1 MKNHFQRL
9 GALLLTL
16 AVMLGTV
23 PAAFAAQ
30 DGTFGDGRGGGF
42 SRGNFADTSK
52 RFLYDVKGYTAH
64 DNGDLCAKSTE
75 SLHMAREWTRGGGFN
90 TDVKYMC
97 KCFRCGQ
104 MFDVYEADI
113 TRSYSEHVNSLP
125 ATGYKSD
132 GGYIWTPTASD
143 IDSNFYLYAS
153 SGTYQ
158 KIKTLPYSA
167 SWGSLSFDGNS
178 LQGHFYDSLTQNSAV
193 TFYVKFPYDG
203 VYRIL
208 KGNAT
213 STSALFSNGDRYS
226 RSSYWNQ
233 GDLKRYSA
241 GDTFYLRPG
250 LANDKL
256 GSYGIAGSK
265 AISSSFH
272 IYFPSFEYIPDTAL
286 DSDSYSPDTRPG
298 GSGFYFHLGDD
309 SGKLFSDNEMNIIL
323 ETDGIYYN
331 PVTGN
336 TYNMDGWTYDYSSR
350 TYNFTANNTSTS
362 VTYGDEYVTIKEGD
376 TIYNIYYYVAQDSDQ
391 DTSCKHDYS
400 STVTTAATC
409 EAPGLMTYTC
419 SKCGDTYTEK
429 IPATGHTWQ
438 VKQTVKTEY
447 DEEGNVTQQ
456 GYTVYK
462 CATCGTEY
470 KDDAGTGPPSTPDN
484 GNSGGESIWDKL
496 GNLVG
501 SALGGIISIVEGVV
515 SKFLDALISL
525 VGMLVDKLNALVEG
539 VMGIFQALPTIFSGF
554 TGFLGATFAFLP
566 EDLLMVLEFGFI
578 AVIFVGLLTLIFRR

>member
-1 MKNHFQRL
+1 MKLRFQRL

-30 DGTFGDGRGGGF
+30 EGTFGNERGRGF
-42 SRGNFADTSK
+42 SRGHFADASK

-64 DNGDLCAKSTE
+64 DNGDLCSKSTE

-104 MFDVYEADI
+104 MFDVYESDI
-113 TRSYSEHVNSLP
+113 TRSYSEHTKSLP
-125 ATGYKSD
+125 ATGYGSD
-132 GGYIWTPTASD
+132 GSLYVSPNHDYSAIFTYINFNFNLRSCSHSTSESKLSEDLGTFSC
-143 IDSNFYLYAS
+143 SNPFVFRSHSS
-153 SGTYQ
+153 SGVSSRRFQVRYKFTCSVDGKY
-158 KIKTLPYSA
+158 
-167 SWGSLSFDGNS
+167 SWGSGYTASGSIITDSGSSPPVRISADSSFGD
-178 LQGHFYDSLTQNSAV
+178 SAV
-193 TFYVKFPYDG
+193 KY
-203 VYRIL
+203 
-208 KGNAT
+208 
-213 STSALFSNGDRYS
+213 
-226 RSSYWNQ
+226 
-233 GDLKRYSA
+233 A
-241 GDTFYLRPG
+241 GDTVYFTVNCVFDDNIIVRATLNAPEPK
-250 LANDKL
+250 LKVTPLESVSND
-256 GSYGIAGSK
+256 Y
-265 AISSSFH
+265 
-272 IYFPSFEYIPDTAL
+272 P
-286 DSDSYSPDTRPG
+286 SDSRPG

-309 SGKLFSDNEMNIIL
+309 SGKLFSDNKMNIVL

-362 VTYGDEYVTIKEGD
+362 VTYGDEYITIKEGD
-376 TIYNIYYYVAQDSDQ
+376 TIYNVYYYVAQDSDQ
-391 DTSCKHDYS
+391 DTSCKHSYT

-409 EAPGLMTYTC
+409 EAPGFMTYTC

-447 DEEGNVTQQ
+447 DEGGNVTQQ

-462 CATCGTEY
+462 CAICGTEY
-470 KDDAGTGPPSTPDN
+470 KDDAGTGPPSTPG
-484 GNSGGESIWDKL
+484 GNSGSGGSIWDKL

-501 SALGGIISIVEGVV
+501 SALGGIVSIIEGVV

-525 VGMLVDKLNALVEG
+525 VGMLVDKLNVLVEG
-539 VMGIFQALPTIFSGF
+539 VMGIFEALPTIFSGF

-578 AVIFVGLLTLIFRR
+578 AVIFVGLLTMIFRR

>member
-1 MKNHFQRL
+1 MKYV
-9 GALLLTL
+9 GD
-16 AVMLGTV
+16 TV
-23 PAAFAAQ
+23 YFTVNS
-30 DGTFGDGRGGGF
+30 TFGDNTVVRATL
-42 SRGNFADTSK
+42 NAPEPQLKVTP
-52 RFLYDVKGYTAH
+52 L
-64 DNGDLCAKSTE
+64 E
-75 SLHMAREWTRGGGFN
+75 S
-90 TDVKYMC
+90 V
-97 KCFRCGQ
+97 
-104 MFDVYEADI
+104 
-113 TRSYSEHVNSLP
+113 
-125 ATGYKSD
+125 
-132 GGYIWTPTASD
+132 
-143 IDSNFYLYAS
+143 SNDY
-153 SGTYQ
+153 
-158 KIKTLPYSA
+158 P
-167 SWGSLSFDGNS
+167 
-178 LQGHFYDSLTQNSAV
+178 
-193 TFYVKFPYDG
+193 
-203 VYRIL
+203 
-208 KGNAT
+208 
-213 STSALFSNGDRYS
+213 
-226 RSSYWNQ
+226 
-233 GDLKRYSA
+233 
-241 GDTFYLRPG
+241 
-250 LANDKL
+250 
-256 GSYGIAGSK
+256 
-265 AISSSFH
+265 
-272 IYFPSFEYIPDTAL
+272 
-286 DSDSYSPDTRPG
+286 SDSRPG

-409 EAPGLMTYTC
+409 EASGLMTYTC

-470 KDDAGTGPPSTPDN
+470 KDDAGTEPPSTPDN
-484 GNSGGESIWDKL
+484 GNSGSGSIWDKL

-501 SALGGIISIVEGVV
+501 SALGGIISIIEGVV
-515 SKFLDALISL
+515 STFLDALISL

>member
-1 MKNHFQRL
+1 
-9 GALLLTL
+9 
-16 AVMLGTV
+16 MLGTV

-30 DGTFGDGRGGGF
+30 DGTFGDGRGAGF
-42 SRGNFADTSK
+42 SRGNFSDSSK

-64 DNGDLCAKSTE
+64 DNGDLCSKSTE

-104 MFDVYEADI
+104 MFDVYESDI

-143 IDSNFYLYAS
+143 IAPSFGLFYNQWGSNYDGKRS
-153 SGTYQ
+153 D
-158 KIKTLPYSA
+158 TLPISE
-167 SWGSLSFDGNS
+167 SWGNLSLDGNS
-178 LQGHFYDSLTQNSAV
+178 LQGHYFDKLTSSGAVRFHVKLPYTGSYRVLKSSASSL
-193 TFYVKFPYDG
+193 
-203 VYRIL
+203 
-208 KGNAT
+208 
-213 STSALFSNGDRYS
+213 SALFSDGTRYS
-226 RSSYWNQ
+226 KSKFW
-233 GDLKRYSA
+233 LKGSFSREEA
-241 GDTFYLRPG
+241 GTLWPFTCG
-250 LANDKL
+250 LA
-256 GSYGIAGSK
+256 
-265 AISSSFH
+265 SSDLSQQPVSASFH
-272 IYFPSFEYIPDTAL
+272 VYFPKFEFIPDTAL
-286 DSDSYSPDTRPG
+286 DSDSYSSDTRPG

-309 SGKLFSDNEMNIIL
+309 SGKLFSDNEMNIVL

-376 TIYNIYYYVAQDSDQ
+376 TIYNIYYYVAQDSGQ

-447 DEEGNVTQQ
+447 DEAGNVTQQ

-470 KDDAGTGPPSTPDN
+470 KDDAGTGPPSTPG
-484 GNSGGESIWDKL
+484 GNSGGGESIWDKL

-501 SALGGIISIVEGVV
+501 SALGGIVSIIEGVV

-525 VGMLVDKLNALVEG
+525 VGMLVDKLNVLVEG
-539 VMGIFQALPTIFSGF
+539 VMGIFEALPTIFSGF

-578 AVIFVGLLTLIFRR
+578 AVIFVGLFTMIFRR

>member
-1 MKNHFQRL
+1 
-9 GALLLTL
+9 
-16 AVMLGTV
+16 MLGTV

-30 DGTFGDGRGGGF
+30 EGTFGNERGRGF

-64 DNGDLCAKSTE
+64 DNGDLCSKSTE

-104 MFDVYEADI
+104 MFDVYESDI
-113 TRSYSEHVNSLP
+113 TRSYSEHTKSLP
-125 ATGYKSD
+125 ATGYGSD
-132 GGYIWTPTASD
+132 GS
-143 IDSNFYLYAS
+143 LYVS
-153 SGTYQ
+153 
-158 KIKTLPYSA
+158 LNHDYSA
-167 SWGSLSFDGNS
+167 ISVFSGSESSYRYCSHSTSVPKLSEDLGTFSCGNPFVFRS
-178 LQGHFYDSLTQNSAV
+178 HSS
-193 TFYVKFPYDG
+193 DG
-203 VYRIL
+203 V
-208 KGNAT
+208 
-213 STSALFSNGDRYS
+213 
-226 RSSYWNQ
+226 
-233 GDLKRYSA
+233 
-241 GDTFYLRPG
+241 
-250 LANDKL
+250 
-256 GSYGIAGSK
+256 
-265 AISSSFH
+265 
-272 IYFPSFEYIPDTAL
+272 
-286 DSDSYSPDTRPG
+286 DSDSLRFQYKFTCSVEGKYSRPSGYIASASVITSLGSSLSSRISTIYSFDSGAVKYPGDEVRFIVVVKFNRSRVVRATLNAPEPKLKVTPLESVSNDYPSDSRPG

-309 SGKLFSDNEMNIIL
+309 SGKLFSDNKMNIVL

-376 TIYNIYYYVAQDSDQ
+376 TIYNVYYYVAQDSGQ

-400 STVTTAATC
+400 STVTAAATC

-447 DEEGNVTQQ
+447 DEGGNVTQQ

-470 KDDAGTGPPSTPDN
+470 KDDAGTGPPSTPG
-484 GNSGGESIWDKL
+484 GNSGSGESIWDKL

-501 SALGGIISIVEGVV
+501 SALGGIVSIIEGVV

-525 VGMLVDKLNALVEG
+525 VGMLVDKLNVLVEG
-539 VMGIFQALPTIFSGF
+539 VMGIFEALPTIFSGF

-578 AVIFVGLLTLIFRR
+578 AVIFVGLLTMIFRR

>member
-1 MKNHFQRL
+1 MKLRFQSL

-23 PAAFAAQ
+23 PVTFAAQ
-30 DGTFGDGRGGGF
+30 DGTFGDGRGAGF
-42 SRGNFADTSK
+42 SRGNFSDSSK

-64 DNGDLCAKSTE
+64 DNGDLCSKSTE

-104 MFDVYEADI
+104 MFDVYESDI
-113 TRSYSEHVNSLP
+113 TRSYSEHTKSLP
-125 ATGYKSD
+125 ATGYGSD
-132 GGYIWTPTASD
+132 GA
-143 IDSNFYLYAS
+143 LYVS
-153 SGTYQ
+153 PNHE
-158 KIKTLPYSA
+158 K
-167 SWGSLSFDGNS
+167 SL
-178 LQGHFYDSLTQNSAV
+178 V
-193 TFYVKFPYDG
+193 G
-203 VYRIL
+203 V
-208 KGNAT
+208 
-213 STSALFSNGDRYS
+213 
-226 RSSYWNQ
+226 SSYWYACPHFDSTVNDKVPSAT
-233 GDLKRYSA
+233 GILTCGVPTVFRAASSSGLRVNGLLTAYKFTCSVEGAYSWASGYAATGSALLKDGSSMPLTITTKSSFTAGAIKYA
-241 GDTFYLRPG
+241 GDTVSFTVE
-250 LANDKL
+250 
-256 GSYGIAGSK
+256 GSISGIVYGIVRVTLNAPEPQLKVTPLESV
-265 AISSSFH
+265 SND
-272 IYFPSFEYIPDTAL
+272 YP
-286 DSDSYSPDTRPG
+286 SDSRPG

-309 SGKLFSDNEMNIIL
+309 SGKLFSDNKMNIVL

-376 TIYNIYYYVAQDSDQ
+376 TIYNIYYYVAQDSGQ

-400 STVTTAATC
+400 STVTAAATC

-447 DEEGNVTQQ
+447 DEAGNVTQQ

-470 KDDAGTGPPSTPDN
+470 KDDAGTGPPSTPG
-484 GNSGGESIWDKL
+484 GNSGGGESIWDKL

-501 SALGGIISIVEGVV
+501 SALGGIISIIEGVV

-525 VGMLVDKLNALVEG
+525 VGMLVDKLNVLVEG
-539 VMGIFQALPTIFSGF
+539 VMGIFETLPTIFSGF

-578 AVIFVGLLTLIFRR
+578 AVIFVGLLTMIFRR

>member
-1 MKNHFQRL
+1 
-9 GALLLTL
+9 
-16 AVMLGTV
+16 
-23 PAAFAAQ
+23 
-30 DGTFGDGRGGGF
+30 
-42 SRGNFADTSK
+42 
-52 RFLYDVKGYTAH
+52 
-64 DNGDLCAKSTE
+64 
-75 SLHMAREWTRGGGFN
+75 MAREWTRGGGFN

-104 MFDVYEADI
+104 MFDVYESDI

-132 GGYIWTPTASD
+132 GGYIWTPSASD
-143 IDSNFYLYAS
+143 IVGDFYLYSGSDVLRQS
-153 SGTYQ
+153 S
-158 KIKTLPYSA
+158 LPMSN
-167 SWGSLSFDGNS
+167 SWGDLAFSGNS
-178 LQGHFYDSLTQNSAV
+178 LRGHFYEVQRSTSTSSFD
-193 TFYVKFPYDG
+193 VKFPYAGMYG
-203 VYRIL
+203 VL
-208 KGNAT
+208 KGPAV
-213 STSALFSNGDRYS
+213 SVSAIFSNKDRYS
-226 RSSYWNQ
+226 YNAYWNV
-233 GDLKRYSA
+233 GSLNRVTA
-241 GDTFYLRPG
+241 GSTLHFTAN
-250 LANDKL
+250 LANSSI
-256 GSYGIAGSK
+256 GSYGIPGSRPLT
-265 AISSSFH
+265 SSFV
-272 IYFPSFEYIPDTAL
+272 ITFPSFEYIPESSIDPFPGA
-286 DSDSYSPDTRPG
+286 DSNSYSSDSRPG
-298 GSGFYFHLGDD
+298 GGGFNFHLGDD
-309 SGKLFSDNEMNIIL
+309 SGKLFSDNEMNIVL

-376 TIYNIYYYVAQDSDQ
+376 TIYNIYYYVAQDSGQ

-400 STVTTAATC
+400 STVTAAATC

-447 DEEGNVTQQ
+447 DEAGNVTQQ

-470 KDDAGTGPPSTPDN
+470 KDDAGTGPPSTPG
-484 GNSGGESIWDKL
+484 GNSGGGESIWDKL

-501 SALGGIISIVEGVV
+501 SALGGIISIIEGVV

-525 VGMLVDKLNALVEG
+525 VGMLVDKLNVLVDG
-539 VMGIFQALPTIFSGF
+539 VMGIFETLPTIFSGF

-566 EDLLMVLEFGFI
+566 EDLLMVLEFGFV
-578 AVIFVGLLTLIFRR
+578 AVIFVGLLTMIFRR